1 MVSNENKE
9 DTVAMRVFFI
19 CVINVKNNFYKFR
32 SATRHEGSNNS
43 DYIILLRKKFF
54 TVLRMFNC
62 VFFFFFFIIVVIDLQ
77 KL

>member
-43 DYIILLRKKFF
+43 DYIILLRKKFSLF
-54 TVLRMFNC
+54 YVCLIAC
-62 VFFFFFFIIVVIDLQ
+62 FFSFIVVIDLQ